1 MAYEPKAIEDWIYDT
16 LKGDATLAGLLAV
29 DNRPDNYQ
37 QGIYNTLAPEI
48 DPVSRKQPMVP
59 YVVFTLD
66 SAGED
71 ETVLCGSRVFSR
83 PRYRVT
89 VWDNQT
95 GAVSFARVGTIMD
108 RIDTLL
114 DNQMVTT
121 TTPDF
126 FIQRAIPGQTFS
138 MSAGG
143 RVDYGITAVYRVV
156 TQS

>member
-1 MAYEPKAIEDWIYDT
+1 
-16 LKGDATLAGLLAV
+16 
-29 DNRPDNYQ
+29 
-37 QGIYNTLAPEI
+37 
-48 DPVSRKQPMVP
+48 
-59 YVVFTLD
+59 
-66 SAGED
+66 
-71 ETVLCGSRVFSR
+71 
-83 PRYRVT
+83 
-89 VWDNQT
+89 
-95 GAVSFARVGTIMD
+95 MD

-114 DNQMVTT
+114 DNQRVTA